1 LIYLFTDSPAENESI
16 ETVGA
21 LPLLKKSSFDE
32 KQTSAKAPS
41 FRSHPRRANTPFS
54 CFVLLA
60 LFPKLL
66 PYGLGRIKHVGSA
79 GDAKE
84 KALCM
89 KD

>member
-32 KQTSAKAPS
+32 KQTSARAPS
-41 FRSHPRRANTPFS
+41 LHSYPRHPNTPPF
-54 CFVLLA
+54 CFVLLV